1 MLLGENGMRI
11 FLMLLS
17 IHRTKIYLGK
27 ENSLGRENRRKC
39 E

>member
-1 MLLGENGMRI
+1 MLLEENGIHM

-27 ENSLGRENRRKC
+27 ENSLGRENTRKC